1 MICSEIPS
9 QLKVNCPL
17 RKLKFK
23 TNKLTVRGWVLE
35 NQTSQ
40 KLRKEMIHNLNA
52 MNRKI
57 ALV

>member
-1 MICSEIPS
+1 MICSEIRS
-9 QLKVNCPL
+9 QLKVNRPL

-23 TNKLTVRGWVLE
+23 TNKLPVRGWVLE
-35 NQTSQ
+35 NQMCQ
-40 KLRKEMIHNLNA
+40 RLRKEMIHNLNA